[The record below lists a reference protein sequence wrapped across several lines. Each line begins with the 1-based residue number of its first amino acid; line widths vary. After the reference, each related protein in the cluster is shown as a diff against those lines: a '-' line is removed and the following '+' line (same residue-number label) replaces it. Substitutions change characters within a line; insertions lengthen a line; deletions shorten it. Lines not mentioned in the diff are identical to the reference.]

1 MPAGNR
7 RLAQWRVTWL
17 IEHSTSHQL
26 LWCIDSFVLQ
36 NPPLRQAPNRCASVY
51 KITMKLKTKMN
62 YFEFSVSCI
71 DKFYEKQDLFYS
83 KHEIE
88 KSTNWFY
95 DQACGILT
103 LTINNE
109 NINFRYKEIG
119 TFSEIENTW
128 KWSWDNLGTLDKVK
142 SEVEFIKT
150 FGEKNSYKKLVEGEF
165 ESDSEE
171 GKTFLA
177 IALSLLNGNGGYIT
191 SKDKLLR
198 YLILFDEVS
207 EEITKEEKSK
217 FVDCGNHQRRRR
229 AFVCGHL
236 SKGSKNGFEEA
247 FDTFENMEFEYED
260 DDFMAWCNQCEEIR
274 IKYDG
279 WNEESEKC
287 LNMKL
292 LCEKCYFE
300 IKETNKK

>member
-1 MPAGNR
+1 
-7 RLAQWRVTWL
+7 
-17 IEHSTSHQL
+17 
-26 LWCIDSFVLQ
+26 
-36 NPPLRQAPNRCASVY
+36 
-51 KITMKLKTKMN
+51 MK
-62 YFEFSVSCI
+62 YFEYSVSCK
-71 DKFYEKQDLFYS
+71 DEFHEKQDLFYS
-83 KHEIE
+83 EYEIE
-88 KSTNWFY
+88 KSTYWFY

-103 LTINNE
+103 LTINDKD
-109 NINFRYKEIG
+109 INFRYKEIG
-119 TFSEIENTW
+119 TYSEIENTW
-128 KWSWDNLGTLDKVK
+128 KWSWDNVGTLDKVK
-142 SEVEFIKT
+142 SGVDYIKS
-150 FGEKNSYKKLVEGEF
+150 FGEKNSYEKLIEGEF

-177 IALSLLNGNGGYIT
+177 IALKLLNGNGGYIT

-207 EEITKEEKSK
+207 EEIAQKEKSK
-217 FVDCGNHQRRRR
+217 FVDCGYHQRRRR

-236 SKGSKNGFEEA
+236 STGSKNGFEES

-274 IKYDG
+274 IKSDG

-292 LCEKCYFE
+292 ICEKCYFE
-300 IKETNKK
+300 IKETNKM